1 MKTPSSTLR
10 ILALSAL
17 GVASFPPLSA
27 HAKTWEYC
35 PGDCPD
41 PEVSVSVDQD
51 KYGNCTVEISML
63 APAELQ
69 NANSEWQPVAL
80 SPVDTLTDVWTFYP
94 SGVEFDHE
102 SDQLLVGPNVYET
115 IHPDDDA
122 YDPAW
127 SAFGSVHIH
136 TATVSAEPGD
146 AGSAY
151 ALGFALDEIQAWEDY
166 HYNGVIT
173 DDVPT
178 LPTGTAL
185 DEAHWFCPLPAW
197 QGSME
202 LVVDVTPND
211 ANGTCTLDASLVVTE
226 VDGSNADA
234 DEFDL
239 LVDSGDALEFID
251 LSESYVA
258 VAGGLFDFEGSIV
271 VEDGA
276 SGQVE
281 AIFTDMDSNA
291 PVSAL
296 LESAEWSCQACP
308 EVTADLNGDG
318 LVGAADLM
326 VLLGVFGGTDP
337 VADIDG
343 DGSVG
348 VSDLTTLLGQ
358 WGMVDCG

>member
-1 MKTPSSTLR
+1 MSLT
-10 ILALSAL
+10 IFAND
-17 GVASFPPLSA
+17 
-27 HAKTWEYC
+27 E
-35 PGDCPD
+35 
-41 PEVSVSVDQD
+41 
-51 KYGNCTVEISML
+51 
-63 APAELQ
+63 PAE
-69 NANSEWQPVAL
+69 P
-80 SPVDTLTDVWTFYP
+80 PRK
-94 SGVEFDHE
+94 
-102 SDQLLVGPNVYET
+102 
-115 IHPDDDA
+115 DDE
-122 YDPAW
+122 P
-127 SAFGSVHIH
+127 GNPGG
-136 TATVSAEPGD
+136 ATVLEAKPKTKKPSMYKVLLLND
-146 AGSAY
+146 
-151 ALGFALDEIQAWEDY
+151 DY
-166 HYNGVIT
+166 T
-173 DDVPT
+173 P
-178 LPTGTAL
+178 
-185 DEAHWFCPLPAW
+185 
-197 QGSME
+197 ME

-211 ANGTCTLDASLVVTE
+211 ADGTCTLDASLVVTE

-239 LVDSGDALEFID
+239 LVDSGAALEFID

-281 AIFTDMDSNA
+281 AVFTDMDSNA
-291 PVSAL
+291 PVAAL
-296 LESAEWSCQACP
+296 LESAEWSCEACP

-348 VSDLTTLLGQ
+348 VNDLTTLLGQ